1 MDVDEPEE
9 EGSVENYTGVAIRV
23 SFKSKSNE
31 GLRLQQLSGGQKAL
45 VALALSAWPSSS
57 LAARRSSTLT
67 LLSLAAVQSSRSRS
81 ATLRRSTS
89 LTRSTPTS
97 TPTAAPPSPV
107 RPSPP
112 LPRSPTSPLP
122 RAVAHP
128 PSPTHP
134 LARSL
139 AAMISEL
146 SQEAQ
151 YICTTF
157 RAELIPHADSYFGVV
172 FNQAKISNV
181 KTRASTLS
189 PSPST
194 FQQEQGLTLV
204 LLVT

>member
-45 VALALSAWPSSS
+45 VALALSASSS
-57 LAARRSSTLT
+57 SSSSFAARRSSTLT

-112 LPRSPTSPLP
+112 LPRSPSPLP

-181 KTRASTLS
+181 KTRALPLLS
-189 PSPST
+189 LSLP
-194 FQQEQGLTLV
+194 
-204 LLVT
+204 LLSNRSRY